1 MLWLAIVALAFIYVT
16 NTVLA
21 FLQTKNYTSAFT
33 SLRRR
38 GRVAIGKKKGVFRA
52 GAIVMLL
59 LDENGIVT
67 DGARL
72 TGVTVLSR
80 FRPFDAFNGAALTDI
95 DATDDRRM
103 TTSVRQAVNNARDNY
118 LFSLTGSVP
127 PEPPGPLSR
136 LIDLAGRRF
145 GRPAKTRTVAEAL
158 AGAPALSAPAPTK
171 KRVPLPS

>member
-1 MLWLAIVALAFIYVT
+1 MLWFAIVALAFIYIV

-33 SLRRR
+33 TLRRR
-38 GRVAIGKKKGVFRA
+38 GRVAIGKKKGVFRS

-59 LDENGIVT
+59 LDENGTIT

-80 FRPFDAFNGAALTDI
+80 FRPFGAFTGMRLADL
-95 DATDDRRM
+95 DATGDRRM

-136 LIDLAGRRF
+136 LIDLTGRRL
-145 GRPAKTRTVAEAL
+145 GRPARTRTVAEAL
-158 AGAPALSAPAPTK
+158 AGAPSVTAPAPTK
-171 KRVPLPS
+171 KRVPMPS